1 MKPSIRSLCFVLTSI
16 FLGGKKKIS
25 IFPLKNIRMAVF
37 GFKHPK
43 TCLEVQQTQHP
54 RSGGS
59 LLALLPGLDF
69 VSGGF
74 GPSLCIHL
82 EILLFS
88 AP

>member
-16 FLGGKKKIS
+16 FLGGKKIS
-25 IFPLKNIRMAVF
+25 IFLLRNIRMVVF

-43 TCLEVQQTQHP
+43 NCLEVQQTEHP

-74 GPSLCIHL
+74 GPSLCIHF